1 MLGIFGAVFGSF
13 AACQVWRIRYKELGK
28 KNPGKFS
35 VCLSCGERLKWC
47 DNLPIVS
54 WVLLR
59 GRCRKCHAKIGWMEI
74 LSEVGLALVFV
85 LLGIKFVHNGM
96 SVMEIAKL
104 IVLLITM
111 CGMWIL
117 LLYDARWGELP
128 GKVLWFVVASAAV
141 YAVLSQATWWQVL
154 MAVGILAGIYYLLY
168 VFSHEKLVGGG
179 DWILCL
185 AVALI
190 LGNWWLALVELFL
203 ANLFAS
209 LAAVVGRALG
219 QKKKKQI
226 HFGPFLVMAMVTIL
240 LFQEFLLKA
249 LAF

>member
-1 MLGIFGAVFGSF
+1 M
-13 AACQVWRIRYKELGK
+13 
-28 KNPGKFS
+28 
-35 VCLSCGERLKWC
+35 
-47 DNLPIVS
+47 
-54 WVLLR
+54 
-59 GRCRKCHAKIGWMEI
+59 GRATRE
-74 LSEVGLALVFV
+74 
-85 LLGIKFVHNGM
+85 
-96 SVMEIAKL
+96 SVM
-104 IVLLITM
+104 V
-111 CGMWIL
+111 CGSVGGGICS
-117 LLYDARWGELP
+117 AFP
-128 GKVLWFVVASAAV
+128 GDMVASFNG
-141 YAVLSQATWWQVL
+141 S
-154 MAVGILAGIYYLLY
+154 GILAGTYYLLY

-226 HFGPFLVMAMVTIL
+226 YFGPFLVMAMVTIL